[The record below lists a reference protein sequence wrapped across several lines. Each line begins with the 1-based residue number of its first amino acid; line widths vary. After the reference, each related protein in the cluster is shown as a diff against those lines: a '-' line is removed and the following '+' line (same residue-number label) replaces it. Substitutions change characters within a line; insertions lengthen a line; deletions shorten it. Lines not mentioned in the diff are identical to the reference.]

1 MTARTETQRGFTLTR
16 TLDAPRD
23 LVFQAWTDPDHLHW
37 FFNPNM
43 TPPGERAADP
53 ADVVSVAAYP

>member
-1 MTARTETQRGFTLTR
+1 MTTTTETQRGFTLTR

-37 FFNPNM
+37 FSIRRRRRLVRGPKS
-43 TPPGERAADP
+43 TSASAAPGGCA
-53 ADVVSVAAYP
+53 